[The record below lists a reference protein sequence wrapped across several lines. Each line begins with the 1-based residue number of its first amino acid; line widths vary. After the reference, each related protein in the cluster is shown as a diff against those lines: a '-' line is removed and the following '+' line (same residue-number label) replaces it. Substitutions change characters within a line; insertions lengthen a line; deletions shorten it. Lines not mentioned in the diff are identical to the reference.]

1 MAHITKRTE
10 KRFKILALFAQN
22 LGIWEDKM
30 QELADALDDGHE
42 KALKALD
49 YYEDAIIAVME
60 AEKPEDVVL
69 PPNS

>member
-10 KRFKILALFAQN
+10 KRFKLLALFALQ

-30 QELADALDDGHE
+30 QELGDMLDDGHPQ
-42 KALKALD
+42 ALKALD
-49 YYEDAIIAVME
+49 YYEDTLIAVME

-69 PPNS
+69 PINP